1 MSGGG
6 GKPRGGKMGTSI
18 KDSISH
24 EVLSSAEHELEML
37 ESKLRGLRQ
46 SVNEARRRYQA
57 AEAGC
62 IRIELELDKCNK
74 EVPLPCLSF
83 CRQHYGAC
91 AFSFSAFF
99 SVFYSLTRNKPLF
112 FYKVRLILTSNSVV
126 SSSQ

>member
-18 KDSISH
+18 KDSISR

-37 ESKLRGLRQ
+37 ENKLRDLHQ

-62 IRIELELDKCNK
+62 TRIELELDKCNK
-74 EVPLPCLSF
+74 EVPFPCLSF
-83 CRQHYGAC
+83 LPTVLWCLCIQLLQIWPFFHFL
-91 AFSFSAFF
+91 FS
-99 SVFYSLTRNKPLF
+99 
-112 FYKVRLILTSNSVV
+112 YKKQAIILL
-126 SSSQ
+126 